1 MNLIYDH
8 NPGAFLDNVTS
19 FVEQVDN
26 INHINLFLT
35 DLQ

>member
-1 MNLIYDH
+1 MNLLYDH
-8 NPGAFLDNVTS
+8 NPEAFLENVQS
-19 FVEQVDN
+19 FVEQIDN